1 MNKLTIIPRS
11 KGSLGYAQYLPN
23 ESSLETKNELMDRIS
38 CVLGGRCSEEFFNG
52 KITTGA
58 YDDLKKGYD
67 IAHAMITK
75 FGMSEK
81 IGFIGY
87 SEDQYFRKHSDQTA
101 KVNFCISSLPNLLGN

>member
-1 MNKLTIIPRS
+1 
-11 KGSLGYAQYLPN
+11 
-23 ESSLETKNELMDRIS
+23 MDRIS

-101 KVNFCISSLPNLLGN
+101 KVMFVGFPCQIY